1 MEDSKVDIKTER
13 LKIRMPLIQQLTK
26 YAFFLLV
33 LFIFASRII
42 NVLDATEERLALGG
56 EFSIGPTGLKL
67 GQAPK
72 MPETKLASVTVEEL
86 GIPESPMSEA
96 PTKGGSFSGS
106 GDYSAARGGSGG
118 GSSIIQSQAPLH
130 DPLEQ
135 RPQQLPEAALKDARA
150 EMFYI
155 IHGAKKTKAGEYSVK
170 IRLGAHNKR
179 ALSSVDHVVYLL
191 HESFEDRRRE
201 ITDSDSGFELNITA
215 WGQFDLKAEVF
226 LKGQETPIKLRRFL
240 NF

>member
-1 MEDSKVDIKTER
+1 MEETRFDPKIER

-33 LFIFASRII
+33 LFLFASRII

-72 MPETKLASVTVEEL
+72 IPDTKLSTVTVEEL
-86 GIPESPMSEA
+86 SVPESPVSEA
-96 PTKGGSFSGS
+96 QTKGGGSFYGLTDF
-106 GDYSAARGGSGG
+106 GAAGG
-118 GSSIIQSQAPLH
+118 GNTSIEQPHPPIH

-135 RPQQLPEAALKDARA
+135 RPLELPEKTRKDARA

-155 IHGAKKTKAGEYSVK
+155 IHGAKKIKAGEYAVK
-170 IRLGAHNKR
+170 IRLGAHNEKT
-179 ALSSVDHVVYLL
+179 LSSVDRVVYIL
-191 HESFEDRRRE
+191 HETFKDRRRE
-201 ITDSDSGFELNITA
+201 VTDKDSRFELNITA
-215 WGQFDLKAEVF
+215 WGQFEIKAEVF
-226 LKGQETPIKLRRFL
+226 LNNQESPIKLRRFL